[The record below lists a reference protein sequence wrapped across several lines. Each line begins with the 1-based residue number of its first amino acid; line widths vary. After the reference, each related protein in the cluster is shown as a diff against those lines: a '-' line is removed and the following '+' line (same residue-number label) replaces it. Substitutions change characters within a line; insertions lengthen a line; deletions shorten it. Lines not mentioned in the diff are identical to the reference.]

1 MPVWNSLHSSSTNS
15 AHRVTNG
22 TPSDRRTPYVPQFTS
37 SSPLILSRIRNTDGE
52 IKCPASHGGFSSSA
66 NSPRDAGWP
75 ISGVPS
81 TMTLPNGAAAL
92 NDGRAARVD
101 GEIKCPAS
109 HGGFPSS
116 ANIPRDAGWPMS
128 GVPSTMTLPNG
139 AAALNDGPAARVDG
153 ETKCPASHGGFSSS
167 TNSPRDAGWPMPGV
181 PSTTAL
187 PNGATALND
196 CWAARVHTD
205 SIAAA
210 PCTLKRKR
218 ADYEIPDFTQ
228 KTIPFSAHKISSTS
242 AATTPQLPQPLAPL
256 AQRAPVIGESPSAVQ
271 PPRSSDSKSLW
282 ERETIE
288 FSPEEELSS
297 VADGVVSG
305 TSQLGGYPGGVAS
318 DLARTQYFMQ
328 KNRTDLLKLLSFC
341 DRLRPQLLV
350 DVMVSVSKKHADL
363 PMFDSPDWQKTLHD
377 SLSSQTESIIKAEPR
392 LLGRVTP
399 RHGHTAVNPR
409 ARHRQKNAKKALRR
423 LLLSQTTDGA
433 PPAGMKVENLDGDA
447 GEAGVAEKA
456 QKDALPPFWP
466 KAGEGLYAKLPL
478 ETEDR
483 RFLIDANDDDA
494 FSQFT
499 LDRAGKPVM
508 VSACA

>member
-1 MPVWNSLHSSSTNS
+1 MPVWNSLHSTSTNS

-75 ISGVPS
+75 
-81 TMTLPNGAAAL
+81 
-92 NDGRAARVD
+92 
-101 GEIKCPAS
+101 
-109 HGGFPSS
+109 
-116 ANIPRDAGWPMS
+116 MS
-128 GVPSTMTLPNG
+128 GVPSTM
-139 AAALNDGPAARVDG
+139 
-153 ETKCPASHGGFSSS
+153 
-167 TNSPRDAGWPMPGV
+167 
-181 PSTTAL
+181 AL
-187 PNGATALND
+187 PN
-196 CWAARVHTD
+196 
-205 SIAAA
+205 
-210 PCTLKRKR
+210 
-218 ADYEIPDFTQ
+218 DYEIPDFTQ

-483 RFLIDANDDDA
+483 RFLMDANDDDA

>member
-1 MPVWNSLHSSSTNS
+1 MDPIHMPQHSTPVRNSLHSTSTNF
-15 AHRVTNG
+15 AHQVANG
-22 TPSDRRTPYVPQFTS
+22 TPSDRRTPYVPQFTT
-37 SSPLILSRIRNTDGE
+37 SSPLILSRIRNTDGK
-52 IKCPASHGGFSSSA
+52 IQYPASNGGFSSSA
-66 NSPRDAGWP
+66 NGSQDVGWP

-81 TMTLPNGAAAL
+81 TIALPNGVASL
-92 NDGRAARVD
+92 NDSWTARVD
-101 GEIKCPAS
+101 SEIKCPAS
-109 HGGFPSS
+109 NGGFSSS
-116 ANIPRDAGWPMS
+116 ANSSRDVGWPIS
-128 GVPSTMTLPNG
+128 GVPSTIAMPNG
-139 AAALNDGPAARVDG
+139 VSALNDG
-153 ETKCPASHGGFSSS
+153 
-167 TNSPRDAGWPMPGV
+167 
-181 PSTTAL
+181 
-187 PNGATALND
+187 
-196 CWAARVHTD
+196 WAARVRVD
-205 SIAAA
+205 NIAAA

-218 ADYEIPDFTQ
+218 ANYEIPDFTQ
-228 KTIPFSAHKISSTS
+228 KTIPFSAPKISSTS
-242 AATTPQLPQPLAPL
+242 AATTPQLLQPLAPS
-256 AQRAPVIGESPSAVQ
+256 AQQAPVKGEPQSAVQ
-271 PPRSSDSKSLW
+271 TARSLDSRSPW

-288 FSPEEELSS
+288 LSPEEELSS

-305 TSQLGGYPGGVAS
+305 TPQLGGYPGGVAS

-363 PMFDSPDWQKTLHD
+363 PMFDSPDWQKTLHGP
-377 SLSSQTESIIKAEPR
+377 LSSQTESIIKAESR
-392 LLGRVTP
+392 LVGRVTP

-423 LLLSQTTDGA
+423 LLLAQTTDDVLS
-433 PPAGMKVENLDGDA
+433 AGLKAENMDGDA
-447 GEAGVAEKA
+447 GGAGVADKA

-494 FSQFT
+494 FSQFM

>member
-1 MPVWNSLHSSSTNS
+1 MPVWNSLHSTSTS
-15 AHRVTNG
+15 FAHQVPNG
-22 TPSDRRTPYVPQFTS
+22 TPSDRRTPYVPQFTT
-37 SSPLILSRIRNTDGE
+37 SSPLILSRIRNTDGK
-52 IKCPASHGGFSSSA
+52 IKCPASHGGFPSSA

-81 TMTLPNGAAAL
+81 TIALPNGAAAL
-92 NDGRAARVD
+92 NDGRAV
-101 GEIKCPAS
+101 
-109 HGGFPSS
+109 
-116 ANIPRDAGWPMS
+116 
-128 GVPSTMTLPNG
+128 
-139 AAALNDGPAARVDG
+139 RVDG
-153 ETKCPASHGGFSSS
+153 ETKCPASHGGFASSANNLRDVGWPISGVSS
-167 TNSPRDAGWPMPGV
+167 TI
-181 PSTTAL
+181 AL
-187 PNGATALND
+187 PN
-196 CWAARVHTD
+196 
-205 SIAAA
+205 
-210 PCTLKRKR
+210 
-218 ADYEIPDFTQ
+218 DYEIPDFTQ

-242 AATTPQLPQPLAPL
+242 AATTPQLLQPLAPL
-256 AQRAPVIGESPSAVQ
+256 AQQALVKGEPPSAVQ
-271 PPRSSDSKSLW
+271 PPRSLDSRSPR

-288 FSPEEELSS
+288 LSSEEELSS
-297 VADGVVSG
+297 VADGAVSR

-328 KNRTDLLKLLSFC
+328 KNRTDLLKLLSLC

-363 PMFDSPDWQKTLHD
+363 PIFDSPDWQKTLHD
-377 SLSSQTESIIKAEPR
+377 SLSSQTESIIKAESR
-392 LLGRVTP
+392 LVERVTP

-409 ARHRQKNAKKALRR
+409 AHHRQKNAKKALRR

-456 QKDALPPFWP
+456 QKNALPPFWP
-466 KAGEGLYAKLPL
+466 KAGEGLYAKLLL

-499 LDRAGKPVM
+499 LDRAGKLVM

>member
-1 MPVWNSLHSSSTNS
+1 MPVWNSLHSTSTNF
-15 AHRVTNG
+15 AHQVANG
-22 TPSDRRTPYVPQFTS
+22 IPSDRRTPYVPQFTT
-37 SSPLILSRIRNTDGE
+37 SSPLILRRIRNTDGDF
-52 IKCPASHGGFSSSA
+52 KCPASHGGFSSSA
-66 NSPRDAGWP
+66 NSPRDVGWPMSGVPSTITLPNGAAALNDGRVARVDGETKCPVSHGGFVSSANSPRDVGWP
-75 ISGVPS
+75 ISGVPP
-81 TMTLPNGAAAL
+81 TTALPNGAAAL

-101 GEIKCPAS
+101 GE
-109 HGGFPSS
+109 
-116 ANIPRDAGWPMS
+116 
-128 GVPSTMTLPNG
+128 
-139 AAALNDGPAARVDG
+139 
-153 ETKCPASHGGFSSS
+153 TKCPASHGGFASSA
-167 TNSPRDAGWPMPGV
+167 NSPRDVGWPMSGV
-181 PSTTAL
+181 SSTIAL
-187 PNGATALND
+187 PNGVAVLND

-210 PCTLKRKR
+210 PCILKRKR

-228 KTIPFSAHKISSTS
+228 KTIPFPAQKISSTS
-242 AATTPQLPQPLAPL
+242 AATTTQLLQPLAPL
-256 AQRAPVIGESPSAVQ
+256 AQQALVKGEPSSAVQ
-271 PPRSSDSKSLW
+271 PPRSLDSRSPW

-288 FSPEEELSS
+288 LSPEEELSS
-297 VADGVVSG
+297 VADGAVSG
-305 TSQLGGYPGGVAS
+305 ASQLGGYPGGVAS

-341 DRLRPQLLV
+341 DRRRPQLLV
-350 DVMVSVSKKHADL
+350 DIMVSVSKKHADL

-377 SLSSQTESIIKAEPR
+377 SLSSQTESIIKAESR
-392 LLGRVTP
+392 LVGRVTP

-409 ARHRQKNAKKALRR
+409 AHHRQKNAKKALRR

-447 GEAGVAEKA
+447 GEARVAEKA

-483 RFLIDANDDDA
+483 SFLIDANDDDA

-499 LDRAGKPVM
+499 LDRAGKLVM